1 MVAGAPHRMAGQNR
15 AGIAMKTKPKVL
27 IVSENASM
35 MFGGEASLP
44 WHYFTRLRGRGV
56 DTWLVVHERTRAEL
70 ARLAPEAL
78 DRIHFIP
85 DNRFNIFCWKMGA
98 KMPAQLGDITF
109 GYASRIANQIEA
121 RRLVRR
127 LVRQNGISVVHQPI
141 PVSPREPS
149 LMVDV
154 GAPVVM
160 GPMNGNMSYPP
171 AMQARAG
178 GTVQKILRSA
188 RALSDHVHG
197 LMRGKREA
205 ALLLVANQRT
215 RMGLPPK
222 CRGAVVELVEN
233 GIDTELWQPGSAPAS
248 GASGDMR
255 LLFLGRLVDWK
266 AVDIVLEA
274 VGRLPPQGGVTL
286 DIIGDGP
293 MRQPLQAL
301 AEQLGLDG
309 KVRFHGFLP
318 QPECAAAMRNA
329 DALVLPSL
337 YECGGAVVL
346 EAMAAGVPVIATA
359 WGGPLDY
366 LDASCGILIEPTS
379 RDDLVAGFAT
389 AIGQLASEPERRA
402 AMGQA
407 GRNRALRNFDWD
419 DKISRM
425 LVLYEAVAAGRPLTD
440 ADVEPTRPADR
451 LVQHQFMLR
460 PSARQDS

>member
-1 MVAGAPHRMAGQNR
+1 MATGNR

-44 WHYFTRLRGRGV
+44 WHYFTRLRARGI

-70 ARLAPEAL
+70 SRLAPDAL

-98 KMPAQLGDITF
+98 KLPAQLGDITF

-127 LVRQNGISVVHQPI
+127 LVREHGISVVHQPI

-171 AMQARAG
+171 AMQAKTRG
-178 GTVQKILRSA
+178 GVQRILASA
-188 RALSDHVHG
+188 RAFSDHLHG

-215 RMGLPPK
+215 RDGLPPK

-233 GIDTELWQPGSAPAS
+233 GIDTELWQPR
-248 GASGDMR
+248 GAATPDKAGEMR

-266 AVDIVLEA
+266 AVDIVLHALE
-274 VGRLPPQGGVTL
+274 RLPTRSGITL

-293 MRQPLQAL
+293 MRQPLL
-301 AEQLGLDG
+301 AQVEQLGLG
-309 KVRFHGFLP
+309 QNVRFHGFRP
-318 QPECAAAMRNA
+318 QPECAAAMRDA

-346 EAMAAGVPVIATA
+346 EAMAAGIPVIATA
-359 WGGPLDY
+359 WGGPMDY
-366 LDASCGILIEPTS
+366 LDDSCGILIPPTG
-379 RDDLVAGFAT
+379 REDLVAGFAS
-389 AIGQLASEPERRA
+389 AIGQLAAEPARRRT
-402 AMGQA
+402 MGRA
-407 GRNRALRNFDWD
+407 GRNRALRSFDWD

-425 LVLYEAVAAGRPLTD
+425 LVLYEAVASGRPLTD

-451 LVQHQFMLR
+451 LVQHQFILR
-460 PSARQDS
+460 PTARQES